1 MSDLAPGGGPQAV
14 HSVAFYG
21 STAEFLTCVR
31 AFVDQGLGGAE
42 PVLVAVP
49 DPSIGVLREHLDG
62 YVDRVSWTDMTRIGG
77 NPARIIPAIRAF
89 AGTYPGHRVRCI
101 AQPLW
106 EARTAAQRRETV
118 RHEALI
124 NLAFTDIPVSI
135 LCPYDVTRADGSI
148 AASASLTH
156 PMLIRDGTAQPS
168 PGYDATAP
176 LPAECDGPLDAVP
189 GHAAVLAYRDDLRRV
204 RAFVTEHASS
214 AGAAPRRVGDLVLA
228 VGELTANTHRH
239 TSSGG
244 TVSIWATG
252 DELIGQVQDSGHI
265 SDPLAGRRIPAPDQG
280 GGQGIW
286 LVHQL
291 CDLVEV
297 RTGPTGTVIRLSM
310 QLQPG
315 GGSGLSHLEGRAGNH
330 ALAGHRGC

>member
-1 MSDLAPGGGPQAV
+1 MSDLAPGDGPQAA
-14 HSVAFYG
+14 HSAAFYG
-21 STAEFLTCVR
+21 STAEFITCVR
-31 AFVDQGLGGAE
+31 TFVDQGLDGTE
-42 PVLVAVP
+42 PVMVAVP
-49 DPSIGVLREHLDG
+49 SPSIGVLREHLDG
-62 YVDRVSWTDMTRIGG
+62 HVERVSWADMTQIGA

-101 AQPLW
+101 TQPLW

-135 LCPYDVTRADGSI
+135 LCPYDMRWADGSI
-148 AASASLTH
+148 AASARLTH
-156 PMLIRDGTAQPS
+156 PMLIRDGAAQPS
-168 PGYDATAP
+168 SGYDATAP
-176 LPAECDGPLDAVP
+176 LPAEYDGPLDAVP
-189 GHAAVLAYRDDLRRV
+189 DHAAVLAYRDDLHRV

-214 AGAAPRRVGDLVLA
+214 AGAAPGRVGDLVLS
-228 VGELTANTHRH
+228 VSELAANTYRH

-252 DELIGQVQDSGHI
+252 DELIGQVRDSGHI
-265 SDPLAGRRIPAPDQG
+265 SDPLAGRRIHTPDQG

-291 CDLVEV
+291 CDLVEI
-297 RTGPTGTVIRLSM
+297 RTGPAGTVIRLHV
-310 QLQPG
+310 QLRPG
-315 GGSGLSHLEGRAGNH
+315 GSQTRLIAP
-330 ALAGHRGC
+330 

>member
-1 MSDLAPGGGPQAV
+1 MSDLAPGHGRQTA
-14 HSVAFYG
+14 HSAAFYG
-21 STAEFLTCVR
+21 GPAEFITCVR
-31 AFVDQGLGGAE
+31 TFVDQGLDGAE

-49 DPSIGVLREHLDG
+49 NPSIAVLHEHLDG
-62 YVDRVSWTDMTRIGG
+62 HVERVSWIDMTRTGA

-89 AGTYPGHRVRCI
+89 AGTYPGRRVRCI

-135 LCPYDVTRADGSI
+135 LCPYDMTWADGSI
-148 AASASLTH
+148 AAAARRTH
-156 PMLIRDGTAQPS
+156 PVLIRDGAAQPS
-168 PGYDATAP
+168 SGYDATAP

-189 GHAAVLAYRDDLRRV
+189 GHAAVLAYRDDLHRV

-214 AGAAPRRVGDLVLA
+214 TGAAPDQVGDLILA
-228 VGELTANTHRH
+228 VSELAANTYRH

-252 DELIGQVQDSGHI
+252 DDLIGQVQDSGHI
-265 SDPLAGRRIPAPDQG
+265 SDPLTGRRNPAPGQG

-291 CDLVEV
+291 CDLVET
-297 RTGPTGTVIRLSM
+297 RTGPAGTVIRM
-310 QLQPG
+310 YVQLRPG
-315 GGSGLSHLEGRAGNH
+315 GTRTRLTAP
-330 ALAGHRGC
+330 

>member
-1 MSDLAPGGGPQAV
+1 MSDLASGGGPQAV
-14 HSVAFYG
+14 HSAAFYG

-62 YVDRVSWTDMTRIGG
+62 HVDRVSWADMTRIGG

-176 LPAECDGPLDAVP
+176 LLAECDGPLDAVL
-189 GHAAVLAYRDDLRRV
+189 GHAAVLAYRTTCAGFGR
-204 RAFVTEHASS
+204 SS
-214 AGAAPRRVGDLVLA
+214 PSTPAAP
-228 VGELTANTHRH
+228 E
-239 TSSGG
+239 
-244 TVSIWATG
+244 
-252 DELIGQVQDSGHI
+252 
-265 SDPLAGRRIPAPDQG
+265 PP
-280 GGQGIW
+280 
-286 LVHQL
+286 
-291 CDLVEV
+291 
-297 RTGPTGTVIRLSM
+297 
-310 QLQPG
+310 
-315 GGSGLSHLEGRAGNH
+315 RAGSVTWSSRSASLPPTPTATPAAA
-330 ALAGHRGC
+330 ALCPSGPPAMS